1 MNTGPNTLI
10 EAIKYFSDIDI
21 CEQFVIKMRWPDDN
35 VICPRCGH
43 ERVTRL
49 ESRRLFRC
57 MSTKCRYQF
66 SAKKGSIFEDSA
78 IGLDKWLVAMWL
90 VANCKNGVS
99 SYEVARDLG
108 VTQKSAWFML
118 HRIRLAMQDESFQ
131 KLSGIV
137 EVDETLIGGKAR
149 FMHKHKKAKLKKGGR
164 GSSGKVIVMGALS
177 RTAGKVQT
185 QVIES
190 VKRIK
195 LDPEVRKRVESGSEI
210 HTDALAS
217 YESLADE
224 YDHKVIDHAIR
235 YVDGNIHTN
244 CMENFWSCL
253 KRSIKGTYVSVEPF
267 HLFRYLDEQA
277 HRFNNRKLT
286 DRERFE
292 AVLSTVAGKR
302 LTYAKL
308 TGVEAK
314 PLH

>member
-1 MNTGPNTLI
+1 MSTENFTPQTLI
-10 EAIKYFSDIDI
+10 QAMRYFSNAEVCDS
-21 CEQFVIKMRWPDDN
+21 FVASLRWPDG
-35 VICPRCGH
+35 VECPHCQSKAIGRIA
-43 ERVTRL
+43 
-49 ESRRLFRC
+49 SRRMYQC
-57 MSTKCRYQF
+57 KTCRKQF
-66 SAKKGSIFEDSA
+66 SVKRGTIFEDSPIA
-78 IGLDKWLVAMWL
+78 LEKWLAAMWL

-131 KLSGIV
+131 KLTGIV

-149 FMHKHKKAKLKKGGR
+149 FMHKKKKAKLKKGGR

-177 RTAGKVQT
+177 RTEGKVRT
-185 QVIES
+185 RVIES
-190 VKRIK
+190 VKRSK
-195 LDPEVRKRVESGSEI
+195 LDPEVRKHVEKGSEI

-277 HRFNNRKLT
+277 HRFNNRKLN
-286 DRERFE
+286 DAERFQS
-292 AVLSTVAGKR
+292 VVSTVAGKR

-308 TGVEAK
+308 TGETPKAI
-314 PLH
+314 H

>member
-1 MNTGPNTLI
+1 
-10 EAIKYFSDIDI
+10 
-21 CEQFVIKMRWPDDN
+21 
-35 VICPRCGH
+35 PRCGH